1 MQNLLVKEIRAIVQ
15 QLSHLPV
22 ANEFIRRIQ
31 QGKLTR
37 DENPQSHFCV
47 YFAAYDLANKR
58 VFIGHHKKSDLW
70 LFNGG
75 HIDPGETTSTA
86 MLREMNEE
94 WGLQFNLEK
103 IAPAKLLSITS
114 VINPSIKC
122 QKHYDIWYFVPVS
135 MKNFLP
141 DQEKLASEFYTTAW
155 KTIAEAKRLVSD
167 QNTLLA
173 IKNIEKLKN

>member
-1 MQNLLVKEIRAIVQ
+1 MQDLLVKEILAIVQ
-15 QLSHLPV
+15 ELSYLPV
-22 ANEFIRRIQ
+22 ANEFISRIQ

-75 HIDPGETTSTA
+75 HLDPGETVSAA

-94 WGLQFNLEK
+94 WGLQFDLEK
-103 IAPAKLLSITS
+103 IAPAKLLSITA

-135 MKNFLP
+135 MNNFLP

-155 KTIAEAKRLVSD
+155 KSIAEAKQLISD
-167 QNTLLA
+167 PNTLLA
-173 IKNIEKLKN
+173 IKNIEELFN